1 MESDMPESSGKS
13 RVDKLDEAFLF
24 LISLTSIIFTV
35 IQAFFGGLAFILYSI
50 LLLIFGVVMPF
61 YCGYLKGALEDS
73 AIMRVRGWI
82 YLFIGTAG
90 YVTMLIYFKAGETK
104 DLLIMYTS
112 LIIYTLSL
120 AIIFRICY
128 YILYYIFKICNKEL
142 SEFDVTVA
150 RYTVVAGASF
160 LLSLL
165 LLLFHFLNLG
175 TLSSLL
181 SSTVSI
187 SFYTLIVFFFT
198 LIILTYGIFHNLY
211 CRKIM
216 EDYER
221 LCCEIVF
228 CKGFLERHGRF
239 IRILRLLLFFLM
251 IVLFSMSFVQTLL
264 LKRIPLLLIPAMLV
278 AELGLLV
285 TFLSSQMK
293 IYKRKVTLKRG
304 SRNENKQRQ
313 VQRFHFSLKRTGR

>member
-35 IQAFFGGLAFILYSI
+35 IQAFFGGLSFILYSI

-61 YCGYLKGALEDS
+61 YYGYLKGALKDS

-90 YVTMLIYFKAGETK
+90 YVTMVICFNASVSKDPLIICIG
-104 DLLIMYTS
+104 
-112 LIIYTLSL
+112 LIIYILFST
-120 AIIFRICY
+120 IIYKVCD
-128 YILYYIFKICNKEL
+128 YILYYIFRICNKEL
-142 SEFDVTVA
+142 SRFDVRIA
-150 RYTVVAGASF
+150 SYTVFAGVPF
-160 LLSLL
+160 LFSLIL
-165 LLLFHFLNLG
+165 PVVYFLNLG
-175 TLSSLL
+175 TLSSSL

-187 SFYTLIVFFFT
+187 PFYTLIIFFSA
-198 LIILTYGIFHNLY
+198 LIILTYGVFFNLY

-216 EDYER
+216 KNYER

-239 IRILRLLLFFLM
+239 IRILRLLLFFLTM
-251 IVLFSMSFVQTLL
+251 VLFSVSFVQTLL
-264 LKRIPLLLIPAMLV
+264 LKRIPPLLIPTMLV
-278 AELGLLV
+278 AELWLLV
-285 TFLSSQMK
+285 AFLSSRMK
-293 IYKRKVTLKRG
+293 ICKWKVTLKRG

-313 VQRFHFSLKRTGR
+313 VQRFYFSLKRAGR